1 MVTQFLTPGKRGVPI
16 MFEKMIAVGRQ
27 FQELL
32 FLRLGGEGATSRS
45 NRVLHSAW
53 LYMCGWPSRA
63 AEVGRGRS
71 HVVWE
76 QWVLS
81 VWSPCKDQQMPVPG
95 STGS

>member
-45 NRVLHSAW
+45 NRVLRSGGPLAR
-53 LYMCGWPSRA
+53 LRLGG
-63 AEVGRGRS
+63 AEVM
-71 HVVWE
+71 W
-76 QWVLS
+76 
-81 VWSPCKDQQMPVPG
+81 CG
-95 STGS
+95 SSGC

>member
-45 NRVLHSAW
+45 NRVLRSGGP
-53 LYMCGWPSRA
+53 LA

-81 VWSPCKDQQMPVPG
+81 VWSPCKDQRMPVPG